1 MVRAFRFARWCGCRP
16 TTCRWLTAG
25 CGARDGGGGGGGGG
39 GAYVCTAV
47 GGGGGGGGGGSGR
60 RAVVVGR
67 GSGLGRVVVPATAA
81 CDPLAKAYVLAKPS
95 SARLRMSASRR
106 RPGTCCARPPRS
118 DLQLGLR
125 STPLPTLLCDLS
137 LMTKPG
143 LKAFSAQDARITTLE
158 LHQQGWTR
166 SPCFPGPA
174 TSFALCL
181 LRLFLSL

>member
-25 CGARDGGGGGGGGG
+25 CGARDGVGGGGGGG

-47 GGGGGGGGGGSGR
+47 GGGGGGGGGGGCGR

-81 CDPLAKAYVLAKPS
+81 CDPPAKAYVVAKPS

-106 RPGTCCARPPRS
+106 RPGTCYARPPRG

-125 STPLPTLLCDLS
+125 STPLPTLL
-137 LMTKPG
+137 
-143 LKAFSAQDARITTLE
+143 
-158 LHQQGWTR
+158 
-166 SPCFPGPA
+166 
-174 TSFALCL
+174 
-181 LRLFLSL
+181 

>member
-1 MVRAFRFARWCGCRP
+1 MVRAFGFARWCGCRP

-25 CGARDGGGGGGGGG
+25 CGARDGGGGGGGGGAYVCTAVGGGGGG

-81 CDPLAKAYVLAKPS
+81 CDPLAKAYVVAKPS

-137 LMTKPG
+137 PMTKPG
-143 LKAFSAQDARITTLE
+143 LKAFSAQYARITTLE
-158 LHQQGWTR
+158 LRPQGWTR
-166 SPCFPGPA
+166 SPCF
-174 TSFALCL
+174 
-181 LRLFLSL
+181 